1 MTFPQPA
8 EALGNPALP
17 SRNLQRSGNVSKCE
31 EANPMNTL
39 FHPPYKLLI
48 WITAIPIAAFAT
60 YIACLIVP
68 DIVAAV
74 VPAVVR
80 SVTTK

>member
-1 MTFPQPA
+1 
-8 EALGNPALP
+8 
-17 SRNLQRSGNVSKCE
+17 
-31 EANPMNTL
+31 MNTL
-39 FHPPYKLLI
+39 FHSPYKLLI
-48 WITAIPIAAFAT
+48 SVTAIPIAAFAT